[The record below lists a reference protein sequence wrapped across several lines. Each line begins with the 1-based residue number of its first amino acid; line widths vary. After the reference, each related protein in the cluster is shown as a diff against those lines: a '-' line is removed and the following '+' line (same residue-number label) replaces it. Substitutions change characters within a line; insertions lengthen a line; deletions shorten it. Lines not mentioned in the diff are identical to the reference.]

1 MSLLIKNGLVV
12 DPLSNR
18 AEVLDILIDKSN
30 IAKIGKGLNSENKV
44 IDAKGKIILPGLI
57 DMHAHLRV
65 PGREDEETILT
76 GSQAAVKGGFTTVL
90 CMPNTSPAI
99 DNASVVDLIK
109 KESEKV
115 GLLEIIPI
123 GAITKS
129 QQGKELS
136 ELAELKDAGCLAV
149 SEDGMSVEDSH
160 LLRRALEYSKMLGL
174 LVISHCEDKNLSS
187 GGLMHENLIST
198 KLGLKGI
205 PDISETIIV
214 ARDIE
219 LGRFTKS
226 KIHFAHISAGR
237 SIDLI
242 KRAKDDGVDVTA
254 ETCTHYIALT
264 DEAVKS
270 FNTNTKINPPLRTES
285 DRQKIIQA
293 IKLGI
298 IDCISTDHAPHNKAE
313 KELEYNQAPFG
324 TIGLET
330 ALSVV
335 ITELVEN
342 KIIDWLKLARLMSL
356 NPAKRLGLKDRGFIK
371 DGIEANL
378 TIVDPDKEW
387 IVEEKDIVSKSKNSV
402 FMARKLK
409 GSVECTIYKGR
420 VVFKR

>member
-1 MSLLIKNGLVV
+1 
-12 DPLSNR
+12 
-18 AEVLDILIDKSN
+18 
-30 IAKIGKGLNSENKV
+30 
-44 IDAKGKIILPGLI
+44 
-57 DMHAHLRV
+57 
-65 PGREDEETILT
+65 
-76 GSQAAVKGGFTTVL
+76 
-90 CMPNTSPAI
+90 
-99 DNASVVDLIK
+99 
-109 KESEKV
+109 
-115 GLLEIIPI
+115 
-123 GAITKS
+123 
-129 QQGKELS
+129 
-136 ELAELKDAGCLAV
+136 
-149 SEDGMSVEDSH
+149 
-160 LLRRALEYSKMLGL
+160 
-174 LVISHCEDKNLSS
+174 
-187 GGLMHENLIST
+187 
-198 KLGLKGI
+198 
-205 PDISETIIV
+205 
-214 ARDIE
+214 
-219 LGRFTKS
+219 
-226 KIHFAHISAGR
+226 
-237 SIDLI
+237 
-242 KRAKDDGVDVTA
+242 VDVTA
-254 ETCTHYIALT
+254 ETCPHYIALT

>member
-1 MSLLIKNGLVV
+1 MNTLIKNGLVV
-12 DPLSNR
+12 DPLSNK
-18 AEVLDILIDKSN
+18 AEVCDILIEKSL
-30 IAKIGKGLNSENKV
+30 IAKIGKGLNSENKI
-44 IDAKGKIILPGLI
+44 IDASDKIILPGLV

-90 CMPNTSPAI
+90 CMPNTNPAI

-115 GLLEIIPI
+115 GLLDIIPI

-136 ELAELKDAGCLAV
+136 ELAELKEAGCLAI
-149 SEDGMSVEDSH
+149 SEDGSSVENSH
-160 LLRRALEYSKMLGL
+160 LLRRALEYAKMLDL

-187 GGLMHENLIST
+187 GGFMHENLIST

-205 PDISETIIV
+205 PDICETIIV

-219 LGRFTKS
+219 LSLFTKA
-226 KIHFAHISAGR
+226 KLHFAHISSSR
-237 SIDLI
+237 SVELI
-242 KRAKDDGVDVTA
+242 KRAKEDGVDITA
-254 ETCTHYIALT
+254 ETCPHYIALN

-270 FNTNTKINPPLRTES
+270 FNTNTKINPPLRTEK
-285 DRQKIIQA
+285 DRQKIIEA
-293 IKLGI
+293 IKSGI

-313 KELEYNQAPFG
+313 KELEYNLAPFG

-330 ALSVV
+330 ALSVA

-342 KIIDWLKLARLMSL
+342 KVISWLKLAQLMSF
-356 NPAKRLGLKDRGFIK
+356 NPAKRLGLKDKGFIK
-371 DGIEANL
+371 EGIEANL
-378 TIVDPDKEW
+378 TIIDPHKEW
-387 IVEEKDIVSKSKNSV
+387 VVKEEGIASKSKNSV
-402 FMARKLK
+402 FMGRKLK
-409 GSVECTIYKGR
+409 GSVEYTIYKGK
-420 VVFKR
+420 VVFKG

>member
-136 ELAELKDAGCLAV
+136 ELAELKDAGCLAF

-187 GGLMHENLIST
+187 GWLMHENLIST

-254 ETCTHYIALT
+254 ETCPHYIALT